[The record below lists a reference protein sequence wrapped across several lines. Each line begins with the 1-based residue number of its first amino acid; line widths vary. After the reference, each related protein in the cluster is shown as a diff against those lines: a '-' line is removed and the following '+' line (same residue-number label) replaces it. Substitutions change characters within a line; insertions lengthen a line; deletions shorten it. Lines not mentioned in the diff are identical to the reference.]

1 MKPRSLYLALG
12 LVPTALCAPVP
23 AVLVEGIETAPE
35 TSALAQALSR
45 FHPKHSFFRSAPEV
59 VGESAPSPAPF
70 DNRPFT
76 PTASD
81 KPSDVLA
88 LPRPIATDYLLSAT
102 SDGKSHGSAA
112 ATPGSDADD
121 SFTITE
127 MEVTVGIPSQG
138 MPCRRARLSRDRND
152 MLAVLLAVTFLAVVV
167 MVETWAS
174 VCRSARYLFCRQGA
188 IRLEEDST
196 RQLLSTGAA
205 TDDSMEGLGEKDDCE
220 AKFR

>member
-23 AVLVEGIETAPE
+23 AVLVEDIETAPE

-45 FHPKHSFFRSAPEV
+45 FHPKHSSFRSAPEV
-59 VGESAPSPAPF
+59 VGESAPSPTPF

-88 LPRPIATDYLLSAT
+88 LPRPIATDYLLS
-102 SDGKSHGSAA
+102 SSPDGKSHGSATA
-112 ATPGSDADD
+112 KPGPDTDD
-121 SFTITE
+121 SLFTITE

-138 MPCRRARLSRDRND
+138 IPCRRARLSRDRND
-152 MLAVLLAVTFLAVVV
+152 MLAVLLAVTFLAVVI
-167 MVETWAS
+167 MVETWTS
-174 VCRSARYLFCRQGA
+174 VCRRQGT

-196 RQLLSTGAA
+196 RQLLSAGAA
-205 TDDSMEGLGEKDDCE
+205 TDDSMGGLGEKDDCE